1 MDMNIFK
8 KIFSNKKTDED
19 AKIYDKGLE
28 KTRKDLTSKLTLLGK
43 KYNKVTDEY
52 YDELENILIN
62 ADIGINTVEDFMIR
76 LKIE

>member
-43 KYNKVTDEY
+43 KYNNIKD
-52 YDELENILIN
+52 LESSPYKNIMKN
-62 ADIGINTVEDFMIR
+62 DIPVE
-76 LKIE
+76 KQKEN